1 MRVSPGSSVLLVFLL
16 APFCF
21 SQLPSSRCDSTQGAL
36 KTCIYLPQIDTT
48 PERALKPDAHAVEV
62 RALQATDGK
71 SDSGQT
77 TMAAEPS
84 RNDSFHW
91 RRALTESFTFLVIEQ
106 AYVVH
111 TDFNWVVSENGI
123 PFNHYWR
130 DYMQSLS
137 EWTHS
142 GWNDGDPNWFGYVGH
157 PIQGALTGF
166 IQIQNDPRSEKLE
179 FSKTKEYWW
188 SRLQYAVESWTAER
202 SHSRKVWHENPAA
215 EQLQR
220 DIPLLST
227 LLDRCGPNRHCDDAA
242 RRHGLADRRGLFGQQ
257 NRAPGRGR
265 DTEPSPDRCGSGCAQ
280 SHSRRSQ
287 RSSRQAALVSCV
299 ARR

>member
-21 SQLPSSRCDSTQGAL
+21 SQLPSSRCDSTEGAL

-111 TDFNWVVSENGI
+111 TDFKVHRLPPTPVKSILHAECVS
-123 PFNHYWR
+123 
-130 DYMQSLS
+130 L
-137 EWTHS
+137 
-142 GWNDGDPNWFGYVGH
+142 
-157 PIQGALTGF
+157 
-166 IQIQNDPRSEKLE
+166 
-179 FSKTKEYWW
+179 
-188 SRLQYAVESWTAER
+188 AVSPGTA
-202 SHSRKVWHENPAA
+202 V
-215 EQLQR
+215 
-220 DIPLLST
+220 
-227 LLDRCGPNRHCDDAA
+227 C
-242 RRHGLADRRGLFGQQ
+242 
-257 NRAPGRGR
+257 
-265 DTEPSPDRCGSGCAQ
+265 
-280 SHSRRSQ
+280 
-287 RSSRQAALVSCV
+287 
-299 ARR
+299 